1 MKKIFLLTLIIIGLF
16 LFNYKKEDVSLVF
29 NENEYNNNYD
39 FDYFYITSNK
49 INLTTNNLLKYFNEN
64 DEFKIIGLYPKLDKI
79 YNINVKNQLNY
90 FGFNSLENN
99 RSNLIDFT
107 NNYVLKLKDNNYIEE
122 ANLVYFEGVKIDKV
136 LVYASY
142 NSIYSHNLKYNK
154 FDYKVKD
161 F

>member
-1 MKKIFLLTLIIIGLF
+1 MKKIFLLILIIIGLF
-16 LFNYKKEDVSLVF
+16 LFKYKKEDVSLVF

-64 DEFKIIGLYPKLDKI
+64 DEFKIIGLYPNLSNF

-90 FGFNSLENN
+90 FSFNSLENI
-99 RSNLIDFT
+99 RSNIIDFT

-122 ANLVYFEGVKIDKV
+122 ANLVYFEGVKIDKL

-154 FDYKVKD
+154 FDYKVKE